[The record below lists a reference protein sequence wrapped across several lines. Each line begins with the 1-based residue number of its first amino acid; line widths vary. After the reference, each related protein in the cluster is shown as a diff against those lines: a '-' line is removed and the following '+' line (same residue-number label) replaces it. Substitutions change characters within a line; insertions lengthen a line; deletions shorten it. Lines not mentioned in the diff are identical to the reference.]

1 MNQDVNKIIDA
12 IGVEWANHLVQA
24 NKKIAIL
31 SEQNGRLQQE
41 VNQLKQEVEELK
53 SKQSKSEK
61 TKEEK

>member
-12 IGVEWANHLVQA
+12 IGVEWANQLVQA

-31 SEQNGRLQQE
+31 NEQNGRLQQE
-41 VNQLKQEVEELK
+41 VNQLKDEISELK
-53 SKQSKSEK
+53 SEQ